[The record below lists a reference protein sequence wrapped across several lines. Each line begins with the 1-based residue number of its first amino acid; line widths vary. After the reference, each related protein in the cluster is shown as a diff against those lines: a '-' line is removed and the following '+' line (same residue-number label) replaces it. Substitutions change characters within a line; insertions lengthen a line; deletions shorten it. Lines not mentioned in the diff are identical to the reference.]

1 MSFDNIFYEVTRVTV
16 KVIEL
21 NNNIEMNSFSI
32 FRINL
37 QFSVRVQLYTL
48 LEDIGKDYEQL
59 LARVRRGRCS
69 ISIALTKLDFNVQ
82 AVSACI
88 CKQCHGRRKKLDHLP
103 LNLKVLTDFFK
114 RYLRCKRKD
123 GATLLSRK
131 NRYKKQLALN

>member
-1 MSFDNIFYEVTRVTV
+1 MLFDNIFYEVARVTV

-37 QFSVRVQLYTL
+37 QFNIRVQLQ
-48 LEDIGKDYEQL
+48 DIGKDYEQL

-88 CKQCHGRRKKLDHLP
+88 CKQCHGRR
-103 LNLKVLTDFFK
+103 
-114 RYLRCKRKD
+114 
-123 GATLLSRK
+123 
-131 NRYKKQLALN
+131 

>member
-1 MSFDNIFYEVTRVTV
+1 MLFDNIFYEVARVTV

-37 QFSVRVQLYTL
+37 QFNIRVQLQ
-48 LEDIGKDYEQL
+48 DIGKDYEQL

-103 LNLKVLTDFFK
+103 LNLKVLTDFFQ